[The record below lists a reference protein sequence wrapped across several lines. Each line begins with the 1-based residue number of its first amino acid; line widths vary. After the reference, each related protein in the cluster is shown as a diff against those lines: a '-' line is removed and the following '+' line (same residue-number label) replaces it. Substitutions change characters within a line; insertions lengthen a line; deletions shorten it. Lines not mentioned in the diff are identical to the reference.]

1 MIFARRWPARR
12 LLLYALLAALLSGV
26 ALAVWAFLIEPDRV
40 VVRRESLSLP
50 NAGPALDGLKIAAI
64 SDIHAGSPH
73 IGIEKLNRLV
83 AETNRLQPDLVV
95 LLGDYVIQEVVGG
108 EFIEPE
114 ATAECLSRLHA
125 PLGVFAVL
133 GNHDWWLDGER
144 VGRALS
150 NVGIKVLE
158 NDAAGVVRDGQP
170 LWVAGLADL
179 WTRSPDTRKT
189 LAAVND
195 SDDAPVLLLTHNP
208 DVFPDVP
215 ARVALTLAG
224 HTHGG
229 QVNLPLV
236 GRPVVPSRYKQLYAY
251 GHVVEGGRHLFVTS
265 GVGTSILPVRFRV
278 PPEITLI
285 TITE

>member
-1 MIFARRWPARR
+1 MRLGPNGKRR
-12 LLLYALLAALLSGV
+12 LRVALYLALLAGCV
-26 ALAVWAFLIEPDRV
+26 LAVWSFLVE
-40 VVRRESLSLP
+40 
-50 NAGPALDGLKIAAI
+50 PALLVVNREELPLGRTPPALRGLKIAAI

-73 IGIEKLNRLV
+73 INIEKLNRLV
-83 AETNRLQPDLVV
+83 EETNRLQPDLVV
-95 LLGDYVIQEVVGG
+95 LLGDYVIQDVAGG
-108 EFIEPE
+108 KFIEPE

-144 VGRALS
+144 VGRALTS
-150 NVGIKVLE
+150 VGIKVLE
-158 NDAAGVVRDGQP
+158 NDAARVVRDGHP

-179 WTRSPDTRKT
+179 WTRSPDTRKA

-195 SDDAPVLLLTHNP
+195 DGDAPVLLLTHNP

-285 TITE
+285 TITGE